1 MIITEVRIVFAIEK
15 EAMGNMGPFGE
26 LIMFYFFIK
35 VAVTWGVLFIILF
48 VKLFM

>member
-1 MIITEVRIVFAIEK
+1 MIITEVRIVFTTEK

-35 VAVTWGVLFIILF
+35 VAVTWGRITV
-48 VKLFM
+48 VKYFLR

>member
-1 MIITEVRIVFAIEK
+1 MIITEVRIVFTTEK

-35 VAVTWGVLFIILF
+35 AAVTWGVLFIILF